1 MAYAYFTY
9 RRDASISEV
18 AEKRLAAIR
27 EFTEFGSGYK
37 IAMRDL
43 EIRGSGNILGES
55 QHGHMNAIGYDLY
68 IKFLRQAVSRAKGEE
83 DVETADTTMDVLID
97 SYIPKHY
104 IQDESQRMEMYRKI
118 AVIADD
124 EDERDMIDELIDRF
138 SDPPKPVLQ
147 LIHLSKIRHMAST
160 LQVETVQQKKDDYI
174 LEFLEGYELPLAL
187 MNEIT
192 SVFGKKVVFGFGER
206 ATITLTA
213 KEEPLDAL
221 EKLLELMKIHKT
233 HTRKP

>member
-1 MAYAYFTY
+1 
-9 RRDASISEV
+9 
-18 AEKRLAAIR
+18 
-27 EFTEFGSGYK
+27 
-37 IAMRDL
+37 
-43 EIRGSGNILGES
+43 
-55 QHGHMNAIGYDLY
+55 
-68 IKFLRQAVSRAKGEE
+68 
-83 DVETADTTMDVLID
+83 
-97 SYIPKHY
+97 
-104 IQDESQRMEMYRKI
+104 
-118 AVIADD
+118 
-124 EDERDMIDELIDRF
+124 
-138 SDPPKPVLQ
+138 
-147 LIHLSKIRHMAST
+147 MAST